1 MAHGQTAERQHGG
14 GSVAAVSD
22 GSAQPTATPSI
33 VCAVRVL
40 VPLPQPC
47 SPLSALPCSSSARCL
62 TMHATGG
69 LGRAGEIRVEKDT
82 FGDIKVPANKYWG
95 AQTQR

>member
-1 MAHGQTAERQHGG
+1 
-14 GSVAAVSD
+14 
-22 GSAQPTATPSI
+22 
-33 VCAVRVL
+33 
-40 VPLPQPC
+40 
-47 SPLSALPCSSSARCL
+47 
-62 TMHATGG
+62 MHATAGG